1 MRIGGTRFVEPA
13 ASSRLTRLVR
23 DVWEVVDAQDGVLDR
38 PDAPRRTGTPLPA
51 GAPLSVSEEV
61 RRLSRRTVFVLGV
74 GAVGGRLGML
84 LAPYGLTQVLV
95 DHDVV
100 EPRNVSGDRTVYATE
115 DVGKHKVNALRDKIS
130 AACAEARVV
139 SHVKNVLEASDSEV
153 RMWAR
158 PCDAGLVAIDDG
170 RAMLRLNALLYP
182 LLTLF
187 YLGVHQGGRGGQV
200 LVTRPGM
207 PCAACCLGVRSGDE
221 IHTLHAEPSLGIHA
235 GAVAHVAAQ
244 LLVQELL
251 ARDEGTPP
259 PLHRDVSLLY
269 LSHGASEVTPYGPAI
284 LQYRVQRDPHCPVCA
299 NNQQ

>member
-1 MRIGGTRFVEPA
+1 M
-13 ASSRLTRLVR
+13 
-23 DVWEVVDAQDGVLDR
+23 
-38 PDAPRRTGTPLPA
+38 
-51 GAPLSVSEEV
+51 
-61 RRLSRRTVFVLGV
+61 
-74 GAVGGRLGML
+74 
-84 LAPYGLTQVLV
+84 
-95 DHDVV
+95 
-100 EPRNVSGDRTVYATE
+100 
-115 DVGKHKVNALRDKIS
+115 
-130 AACAEARVV
+130 V

-207 PCAACCLGVRSGDE
+207 HCAACCLGVRSGDE

-244 LLVQELL
+244 LLV
-251 ARDEGTPP
+251 RNCWPGTKGRRLPCI
-259 PLHRDVSLLY
+259 
-269 LSHGASEVTPYGPAI
+269 GT
-284 LQYRVQRDPHCPVCA
+284 
-299 NNQQ
+299 